1 LKPEDL
7 PQRLIKSLLPR
18 TLRRK
23 AYRLYKF
30 HRADYL
36 IVSYPKCGRTWLR
49 VVLSYYYVERYGL
62 ASGSVLDF
70 ANLHYMNREI
80 PRIFFTHDIPHTVIR
95 PEEIGADKSAYNRR
109 NVVFLTRDPRD
120 VIVSMYFQQT
130 RRDMNY
136 RGSLSDFIFG
146 EIGGLDTLI
155 RYYNIWADSLA
166 GIENKLLIK
175 YENMR
180 RDTGQVL
187 ATLLEF
193 MGHIPDSAIVHNAVA
208 ASSFEQMKNME
219 RNKGFD
225 RSWLQAAN
233 VNDEESYKVRRGKVG
248 GYVDYLDDAELERLN
263 RTVSENLSPLFGY

>member
-7 PQRLIKSLLPR
+7 PQRLIKALLPR
-18 TLRRK
+18 KLRRK
-23 AYRLYKF
+23 ANRMYKF

-109 NVVFLTRDPRD
+109 NVVFLARDPRD
-120 VIVSMYFQQT
+120 VIVSMYFQRT
-130 RRDMNY
+130 RRDANY
-136 RGSLSDFIFG
+136 RDSLSDFVFG

-175 YENMR
+175 YEDMR

-193 MGHIPDSAIVHNAVA
+193 MGHTPDSTIVQNAVA

-219 RNKGFD
+219 RNKAFN